1 MIPETDRREAARKSG
16 EEYGTRAAD
25 LCLILLSTA
34 PGEEVIEEHI
44 KDLAR
49 NIREQAGRYA
59 TDFGVELAPVWKEA
73 ALKAAQARLHAAD
86 PENEAG

>member
-1 MIPETDRREAARKSG
+1 MNPEADRLEAARNSG
-16 EEYGTRAAD
+16 EQYGTRAAE

-34 PGEEVIEEHI
+34 PGEEVIEEQI
-44 KDLAR
+44 KNLAR

-59 TDFGVELAPVWKEA
+59 KDLGEELAPVWKEA